1 MKQVF
6 VKVTGNLKMKAESNV
21 LADNNG
27 LNVVAKLDIENNN
40 SHRMVGVYEDENDM
54 KCVKTGAWIKTDEG
68 TYAVDIFMY
77 SADLY
82 VHEDAHRGYYVKAR
96 ELNK

>member
-1 MKQVF
+1 MKLIF
-6 VKVTGNLKMKAESNV
+6 VKITGNLKMKDESNV
-21 LADNNG
+21 IADNDG
-27 LNVVAKLDIENNN
+27 LNVVAKLDIDRLHNIK
-40 SHRMVGVYEDENDM
+40 GVFEDENDM
-54 KCVKTGAWIKTDEG
+54 KCVKTGAWVKTDEG

-77 SADLY
+77 PADLY